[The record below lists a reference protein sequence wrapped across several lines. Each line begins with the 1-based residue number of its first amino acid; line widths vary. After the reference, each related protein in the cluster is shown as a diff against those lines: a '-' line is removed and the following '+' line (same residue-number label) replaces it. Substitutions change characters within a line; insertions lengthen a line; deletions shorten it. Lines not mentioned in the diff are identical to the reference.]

1 MVNYY
6 KGGLIMTWK
15 ELWMTLF
22 HTTDFLGV
30 NIGFWFSM
38 LIVFI
43 IVLIMNVV
51 FWSMPRKK
59 N

>member
-1 MVNYY
+1 
-6 KGGLIMTWK
+6 MTWK
-15 ELWMTLF
+15 
-22 HTTDFLGV
+22 DFLGV

>member
-1 MVNYY
+1 
-6 KGGLIMTWK
+6 MTLK
-15 ELWMTLF
+15 DLWMTLF
-22 HTTDFLGV
+22 HTTNWLGL

-38 LIVFI
+38 LIVLI

>member
-1 MVNYY
+1 
-6 KGGLIMTWK
+6 MTWK

-30 NIGFWFSM
+30 NIGFWISM

>member
-1 MVNYY
+1 
-6 KGGLIMTWK
+6 MTWK

-22 HTTDFLGV
+22 YTTDFLGV

>member
-1 MVNYY
+1 
-6 KGGLIMTWK
+6 MTWK

-51 FWSMPRKK
+51 FWVCHVKRINIIVMK
-59 N
+59 NLM

>member
-22 HTTDFLGV
+22 YTTDFLGV